1 MPFTI
6 AWKAPSIVNV
16 NGTIPV
22 YNHEKHNN
30 KAVSQ
35 TLFSFLVKGKM
46 CVSLGDADIM
56 DLTMMI

>member
-1 MPFTI
+1 
-6 AWKAPSIVNV
+6 
-16 NGTIPV
+16 
-22 YNHEKHNN
+22 
-30 KAVSQ
+30 VSQ